1 MLNIAV
7 VVPSWHYFSD
17 PLKLQPV
24 WELYYATFLRERDP
38 DVNIDIIDL
47 RDWPKDEQVELPER
61 DMYFYWI
68 NKSADAPEIYS
79 IVKDAKRHYPN
90 SVHIASGNHV
100 DHLIEECAGIFDA
113 SIVGSGE
120 ELLLQALT
128 DYRAHRLQLVYKS
141 TQIFHFASYSFP
153 QRDFLPDAKIVHN
166 KHFSQYGEILGT
178 NVYFS
183 RGCVFHCSFCV
194 YNNPNRFELRRP
206 DQITAEIRYLKER
219 YGVQGVN
226 LRDEVCIPVN
236 RKEAVAMFEAIGA
249 ENVVWRGQTIPMG
262 SEEIIRLARQ
272 SGCLELAIGVESV
285 ESDKVLQLSN
295 KPSTSVDANRRF
307 IEMLKKHGIK
317 VKVCL
322 IFGLPGETN
331 QVVEKTIRFLEEV
344 KPDYVALSG
353 LDVVPGSVFH
363 NSAKSLGIKS
373 IESDLSKHAHLMFRF
388 GDDEE
393 VGLPFEYEKVTP
405 WGPSLSRKE
414 IANNIRQVQQY
425 LRDHGMTY

>member
-1 MLNIAV
+1 MLNFAV
-7 VVPSWHYFSD
+7 VIPSWHYFSD

-24 WELYYATFLRERDP
+24 WELYYATFLRERDS
-38 DVNIDIIDL
+38 DLNVDIIDL
-47 RDWPKDEQVELPER
+47 RDWTKDEQVELPER
-61 DMYFYWI
+61 DVYFYWI
-68 NKSADAPEIYS
+68 NKSADAPEVYS
-79 IVKDAKRHYPN
+79 IVKDTKRQYPN
-90 SVHIASGNHV
+90 SMHIASGNHV
-100 DHLIEECAGIFDA
+100 DQLTEECTGIFDA
-113 SIVGSGE
+113 SVVGSGE
-120 ELLLQALT
+120 ELLLQVLA
-128 DYRAHRLQLVYKS
+128 DYRAHRLQSVYKS

-153 QRDFLPDAKIVHN
+153 QRDFLPDSKIVHN
-166 KHFSQYGEILGT
+166 KHFSQYGEIPGT

-236 RKEAVAMFEAIGA
+236 RKEAVAMFDAIGA

-262 SEEIIRLARQ
+262 SEEVIRLAKQ

-285 ESDKVLQLSN
+285 ESDKVLKLSN

-307 IEMLKKHGIK
+307 IELLKKHGIK
-317 VKVCL
+317 VKICL

-393 VGLPFEYEKVTP
+393 VGLPFEYEKITP

-425 LRDHGMTY
+425 LRDHGMIY